1 MKRGFCGGRPC
12 RPPQNPPNSPSPLP
26 LGGRGE
32 GVRGRGEGPGAP
44 KHHPR
49 GCFKKAKLNSNKRY
63 AISDSRFAIRNKRF
77 AIRDTQ

>member
-1 MKRGFCGGRPC
+1 MKRGFCGGRQG

-49 GCFKKAKLNSNKRY
+49 GCFKKAKLNN
-63 AISDSRFAIRNKRF
+63 F
-77 AIRDTQ
+77 TQPGGRGFS

>member
-44 KHHPR
+44 KHHPK
-49 GCFKKAKLNSNKRY
+49 GCFKKAKLNKIRLQMVDV
-63 AISDSRFAIRNKRF
+63 SDPIPFLS
-77 AIRDTQ
+77 